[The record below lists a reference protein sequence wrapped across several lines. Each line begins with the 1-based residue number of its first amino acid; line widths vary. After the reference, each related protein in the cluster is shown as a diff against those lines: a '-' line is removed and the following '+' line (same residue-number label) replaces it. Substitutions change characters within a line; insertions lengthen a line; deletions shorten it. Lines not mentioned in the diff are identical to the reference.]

1 VNVSLLQIR
10 RIIFTINHIK
20 LRFQCLALT
29 IPFWFYNYSCLML
42 GLVLLFGKVHLRV
55 TLLIVKSTTQ
65 QEPKSQFQLKFVVLK
80 LGCYIFYNTK

>member
-1 VNVSLLQIR
+1 
-10 RIIFTINHIK
+10 
-20 LRFQCLALT
+20 
-29 IPFWFYNYSCLML
+29 ML

-80 LGCYIFYNTK
+80 LGCYIFY